1 MSDIQQLEAAG
12 WATDR
17 WAKMNYR
24 SDGTFTNPLLLALAH
39 DRDYSATTYARKA
52 VMNSDQYKYA
62 ADGDVQNQLFDAA
75 KPKAM
80 QKRVQ
85 AGKDF
90 RSVARQLGH
99 VETDGKFA
107 FESKTRRQNRFNV
120 GDCILC
126 GISGH
131 GVVSCREYG
140 NAKTWK
146 RQCLQR
152 RQVPA
157 HGQLVNYGHASVYYP
172 PTVNTGPTTYY
183 NLPTDNAATPQSH
196 AAVSYNAPGYDPG
209 YGYGYGSGYANPA

>member
-17 WAKMNYR
+17 WAQMNYH

-52 VMNSDQYKYA
+52 VVNSDQYKYA

-85 AGKDF
+85 DGKDF
-90 RSVARQLGH
+90 RSIARQLGH

-120 GDCILC
+120 GDCMLC

-131 GVVSCREYG
+131 GVVSCREYRKV
-140 NAKTWK
+140 KTWK
-146 RQCLQR
+146 RQRPQR
-152 RQVPA
+152 RQVQA
-157 HGQLVNYGHASVYYP
+157 HGQLVNYGHAGIYYD
-172 PTVNTGPTTYY
+172 PTVNTDLITYY
-183 NLPTDNAATPQSH
+183 NLSTGNAATPQSL
-196 AAVSYNAPGYDPG
+196 AAVSYNAPGYDLG
-209 YGYGYGSGYANPA
+209 YSSGYANPA